1 MTYTRIT
8 TIISMVALA
17 VAVTVGSA
25 QADVEDVLLEKGVI
39 TKEDWLKI
47 KADKEKAKQ
56 EAKEQAKEQKEQEVQ
71 ILRRQEKA
79 KTEELIVGSGFD
91 KIRFKNVTI
100 SPGGFAEAT
109 VLNRSANENADV
121 ASNYR
126 DLPLSGSTNAK
137 LSEFRGTVRNSRLSV
152 LAETQVAGL
161 KQLSAYVEA
170 DFLGAA
176 PTANETESNSWTPRL
191 RQYWTNAD
199 LSGGTSIMLGQGW
212 SLLTLNR
219 QGLRPRTEF
228 VPVVIDAQ
236 YVVGYNWAR
245 QFQLRV
251 TQEFGSGVWG
261 ALSVE
266 NPETNTPQVILPANV
281 QGFENSPNTLSP
293 TQQINGGAVST
304 DQAPDLIA
312 KMVFEPGWGHW
323 ELKAL
328 GRFFRDRLNG
338 GNHHAFGGGVG
349 AGAILPLHPNLNLI
363 VEGLSGAGIG
373 RYASGVGADVIAKT
387 DGTVVPIRA
396 TQILTGL
403 EWHPTPAWDVYNYY
417 GLEYYDKA
425 AYEGTNFG
433 YGSEL
438 NNLSGCSNE
447 TFGTCQAAN
456 KTLWQIAPGFW
467 YRFLEGNAG
476 IAAFGVAYSYV
487 HRQLWAGAGGL
498 QPNGRENIVYAS
510 FRYYLP

>member
-1 MTYTRIT
+1 MAYTRII
-8 TIISMVALA
+8 TIIGMAVLA

-176 PTANETESNSWTPRL
+176 PTANETESNSWTTRL

-266 NPETNTPQVILPANV
+266 NPETNTPQVLLPVNV
-281 QGFENSPNTLSP
+281 QGFEN
-293 TQQINGGAVST
+293 
-304 DQAPDLIA
+304 
-312 KMVFEPGWGHW
+312 
-323 ELKAL
+323 
-328 GRFFRDRLNG
+328 
-338 GNHHAFGGGVG
+338 
-349 AGAILPLHPNLNLI
+349 
-363 VEGLSGAGIG
+363 
-373 RYASGVGADVIAKT
+373 
-387 DGTVVPIRA
+387 
-396 TQILTGL
+396 
-403 EWHPTPAWDVYNYY
+403 
-417 GLEYYDKA
+417 
-425 AYEGTNFG
+425 
-433 YGSEL
+433 
-438 NNLSGCSNE
+438 
-447 TFGTCQAAN
+447 
-456 KTLWQIAPGFW
+456 
-467 YRFLEGNAG
+467 
-476 IAAFGVAYSYV
+476 
-487 HRQLWAGAGGL
+487 
-498 QPNGRENIVYAS
+498 
-510 FRYYLP
+510 